1 MTLPFGIDVSK
12 WQGINNFAKI
22 KANTSFVLVKATE
35 SWGYTD
41 PKFRANWQ
49 GLAGHNRVAYS
60 YVWLSDDPLRQA
72 NHLIDTVTQAGV
84 DWRYDRLALDLE
96 KSGHGLSKAEVARRV
111 IIMMERIREVTGRYP
126 ILYSRANWVDSNMLV
141 TDPRI
146 ANADWWLA
154 HYRFQLP
161 KPLYTPEKDPPPALP
176 NGVNNWLIHQ
186 TGERGNGSAVGVAS
200 HYVDTNRWNGTKQEL
215 LAYFGLTDDYE
226 PLPPEPP
233 EVQEPL
239 FEAKVVTVYPH
250 RLRTRYTPELGN
262 NVRPEADWY
271 KSGQVVS
278 VYETKPDWYRTAV
291 ETWASAEW
299 LRRLD
304 YEEPPVLIDIP
315 PLWQQDPRWKDI
327 LLGYSKTM
335 TIGGWG
341 CLIVTLAMRLGLMP
355 DVVNER
361 QKAVGGFTGANVY
374 WQMVQVAFPQLTDF
388 QYIECYWTPAPLD
401 RIDSRLAEGVP
412 VHVHVDLYN
421 ETASMEQHW
430 VLIIGKNGDDYVM
443 NDPWTGRQGSFRE
456 AYGDPARWIFRIASW
471 RKL

>member
-1 MTLPFGIDVSK
+1 MSEFPLGVDISAYQYSSDGKRKTNFDIINAKCEFVAVRAGI
-12 WQGINNFAKI
+12 
-22 KANTSFVLVKATE
+22 
-35 SWGYTD
+35 SWGYQDKWIRYSWDNLTV
-41 PKFRANWQ
+41 PRM
-49 GLAGHNRVAYS
+49 AYHVIYPGES
-60 YVWLSDDPLRQA
+60 AVNQMQHFLNIVRPTA
-72 NHLIDTVTQAGV
+72 T
-84 DWRYDRLALDLE
+84 DRLVLDMELDHGQTKAKITDTLIKCLE
-96 KSGHGLSKAEVARRV
+96 YV
-111 IIMMERIREVTGRYP
+111 REHTGRYP
-126 ILYSRANWVDSNMLV
+126 IVYSRASWINQFVDVSQLPDV
-141 TDPRI
+141 
-146 ANADWWLA
+146 DWWLA
-154 HYRFQLP
+154 HYLKALP
-161 KPLYTPEKDPPPALP
+161 YPQFTPEKSPPPALP
-176 NGVNNWLIHQ
+176 NGVGRWLIHQ
-186 TGERGNGSAVGVAS
+186 TGERGDGSAVGVAS
-200 HYVDTNRWNGTKQEL
+200 HYVDTNRWNGTHEQM
-215 LAYFGLTDDYE
+215 LAYFGLADDSE
-226 PLPPEPP
+226 PLPPELP

-262 NVRPEADWY
+262 NVRPEADWHQ
-271 KSGQVVS
+271 SGQVVS